1 MKQEI
6 LTLLASGDFEGAATL
21 ANKLSAEDLANVL
34 KELQDE
40 SLAPFCRALESDLLA
55 EVLILLDKFLQEKI
69 INGLHDDELEAVMD
83 EMSVDD
89 TVDIIEDMPQ
99 EIVWRIAESEEILK
113 LLEFLT
119 AHNYEEAA
127 DIVNKYEPSALAE
140 LLATLPEEHLIPFCH
155 VLDSELLAEVILLL
169 DTALQEQILSGL
181 RDDEL
186 EKVMDEI
193 SVDETVDIIEDMPQ
207 EVVRRI
213 AELDDIL
220 MLLEERN
227 YAVLKPLLSSMNA
240 IDLAEVFE
248 ETEKDTDLLI
258 LFRILPKDLAS
269 ETFVEMDSDVKERL
283 IHKLTDRELRAVL
296 DELFLDDTVDLIE
309 EMPASVVKRVL
320 AQSDSETRAYINDIL
335 KYPKD
340 SAGSIMTIEFV
351 SLRPTMTVEDAFE
364 RIRRTAIDKETIY
377 TCYVVDE
384 TKKLIGL
391 VTAKDLM
398 LAPKTAFISD
408 IMEENVIYAHTEDD
422 KEEVARKI
430 SDYGFLALPV
440 VDREMRLVGIVT
452 IDDAI
457 DVLEEETDEDIAKMA
472 AMATS
477 DKPYLKTGVFS
488 LWKNRV
494 LWLLI
499 LMLGAT
505 FTGLIL
511 NNYEAQLSTCLVACV
526 PMIMGTGGN
535 SGSQASVTVIRAL
548 SLGEVE
554 TRDVGKVI
562 WKELR
567 TALLL
572 GATLAVAC
580 FVKLIFLDGMLLQM
594 EGYTWLVSLV
604 VSLALFATVI
614 VAKLVGAI
622 LPILAKLCR
631 LDPAVVANPFITT
644 IVDAVSV
651 ILFCYLSIGI
661 LG

>member
-1 MKQEI
+1 ME
-6 LTLLASGDFEGAATL
+6 
-21 ANKLSAEDLANVL
+21 
-34 KELQDE
+34 KE
-40 SLAPFCRALESDLLA
+40 
-55 EVLILLDKFLQEKI
+55 
-69 INGLHDDELEAVMD
+69 
-83 EMSVDD
+83 
-89 TVDIIEDMPQ
+89 
-99 EIVWRIAESEEILK
+99 

-155 VLDSELLAEVILLL
+155 VLDSELLAEVLLLL
-169 DTALQEQILSGL
+169 DAALQEQILSGL

-351 SLRPTMTVEDAFE
+351 SLRPTTTVEDAFE

-511 NNYEAQLSTCLVACV
+511 NTYEARLEVYLVACI

-554 TRDVGKVI
+554 TRDVFKVI

-580 FVKLIFLDGMLLQM
+580 FAKLIFLDGMLLQM

>member
-1 MKQEI
+1 MEKEI
-6 LTLLASGDFEGAATL
+6 LRLLAAQDYENAADI
-21 ANKLSAEDLANVL
+21 ANKCEKEALVPLLQGLA
-34 KELQDE
+34 DE
-40 SLAPFCRALESDLLA
+40 TLIPFCRALDSDL
-55 EVLILLDKFLQEKI
+55 
-69 INGLHDDELEAVMD
+69 M
-83 EMSVDD
+83 
-89 TVDIIEDMPQ
+89 
-99 EIVWRIAESEEILK
+99 
-113 LLEFLT
+113 
-119 AHNYEEAA
+119 
-127 DIVNKYEPSALAE
+127 AE
-140 LLATLPEEHLIPFCH
+140 LL
-155 VLDSELLAEVILLL
+155 LLL
-169 DTALQEQILSGL
+169 DPALQERILSGL

-186 EKVMDEI
+186 EKVMDEM
-193 SVDETVDIIEDMPQ
+193 SVDDTVDILEDMPQ
-207 EVVRRI
+207 EIVRRI

-220 MLLEERN
+220 LFLEERN

-248 ETEKDTDLLI
+248 ETERDVDLLI
-258 LFRILPKDLAS
+258 LFRLLPKDLAA
-269 ETFVEMDSDVKERL
+269 ETFVEMDSDVKEKL
-283 IHKLTDRELRAVL
+283 IHKLTDSELRAVL
-296 DELFLDDTVDLIE
+296 DELFLDDAVDLIE

-320 AQSDSETRAYINDIL
+320 AQSDSETRTYINQML

-377 TCYVVDE
+377 TCYVIDE
-384 TKKLIGL
+384 TNTLLGL

-398 LAPKTAFISD
+398 LAAKNAFVSD
-408 IMEENVIYAHTEDD
+408 IMKENVLYAHTEDD
-422 KEEVARKI
+422 KEEVARTI
-430 SDYGFLALPV
+430 SDYGFLALPI

-452 IDDAI
+452 VDDAM
-457 DVLEEETDEDIAKMA
+457 DVLQEENTEDIAKMA
-472 AMATS
+472 AMAPT
-477 DKPYLKTGVFS
+477 DKPYLKTSVFS
-488 LWKNRV
+488 LWRNRV

-511 NNYEAQLSTCLVACV
+511 NSYEAQLSTCLVACV

-548 SLGEVE
+548 SIGEIQ
-554 TRDVGKVI
+554 TRDVGKVL

-567 TALLL
+567 TALFL
-572 GATLAVAC
+572 GLTLAIACVA
-580 FVKLIFLDGMLLQM
+580 KLILLDGMLLGL
-594 EGYTWLVSLV
+594 EGYTWQVSLV
-604 VSLALFATVI
+604 VSLALLGTVI
-614 VAKLVGAI
+614 LAKLVGAI
-622 LPILAKLCR
+622 LPILAKICR

>member
-1 MKQEI
+1 ME
-6 LTLLASGDFEGAATL
+6 
-21 ANKLSAEDLANVL
+21 
-34 KELQDE
+34 KEL
-40 SLAPFCRALESDLLA
+40 F
-55 EVLILLDKFLQEKI
+55 
-69 INGLHDDELEAVMD
+69 EL
-83 EMSVDD
+83 
-89 TVDIIEDMPQ
+89 
-99 EIVWRIAESEEILK
+99 
-113 LLEFLT
+113 LT
-119 AHNYEEAA
+119 AQNYEDAA
-127 DIVNKYEPSALAE
+127 SFANKYEPSSLAE
-140 LLATLPEEHLIPFCH
+140 TLSNIPAEHLIPFCRL
-155 VLDSELLAEVILLL
+155 LDSELLAEVLLLL
-169 DTALQEQILSGL
+169 DASLQEDILSGL

-186 EKVMDEI
+186 EKVMDEM

-207 EVVRRI
+207 EIVRRI

-258 LFRILPKDLAS
+258 LFRILPKSLAS
-269 ETFVEMDSDVKERL
+269 ETFVEMDSDVKEKL

-296 DELFLDDTVDLIE
+296 DELFLDDTVDFIE

-320 AQSDSETRAYINDIL
+320 AQSDSETRAYINEIL

-351 SLRPTMTVEDAFE
+351 SLRPTMTVDDAFE

-377 TCYVVDE
+377 TCYVVDN
-384 TKKLIGL
+384 TKTLIGL

-398 LAPKTAFISD
+398 LAPKNAFISD

-452 IDDAI
+452 VDDAI

-511 NNYEAQLSTCLVACV
+511 NSYEAQLSTCLVACV

-554 TRDVGKVI
+554 TKDVGKVI
-562 WKELR
+562 WKEFR

-580 FVKLIFLDGMLLQM
+580 FLKLIVLDGMALGM
-594 EGYTWLVSLV
+594 EGYDWDVSLV

-614 VAKLVGAI
+614 VAKLVGAV
-622 LPILAKLCR
+622 LPILAKICR

>member
-1 MKQEI
+1 MEKELFDF
-6 LTLLASGDFEGAATL
+6 LTAQDYESAATL
-21 ANKLSAEDLANVL
+21 A
-34 KELQDE
+34 
-40 SLAPFCRALESDLLA
+40 
-55 EVLILLDKFLQEKI
+55 
-69 INGLHDDELEAVMD
+69 
-83 EMSVDD
+83 
-89 TVDIIEDMPQ
+89 
-99 EIVWRIAESEEILK
+99 
-113 LLEFLT
+113 
-119 AHNYEEAA
+119 
-127 DIVNKYEPSALAE
+127 NKYEPSALADA
-140 LLATLPEEHLIPFCH
+140 LANINDEHLIPFCRL
-155 VLDSELLAEVILLL
+155 LDSELLAEVLLLL
-169 DTALQEQILSGL
+169 DASLQERILSGL

-186 EKVMDEI
+186 EKVMDEM

-207 EVVRRI
+207 EIVRRI

-248 ETEKDTDLLI
+248 ETEEDTDLLI
-258 LFRILPKDLAS
+258 LFRILPKDLAA
-269 ETFVEMDSDVKERL
+269 ETFVEMDSDVKEKL
-283 IHKLTDRELRAVL
+283 IYKLTDRELRAVL

-377 TCYVVDE
+377 TCYVVDD
-384 TKKLIGL
+384 TKKLVGL

-398 LAPKTAFISD
+398 LAPKNAFITD
-408 IMEENVIYAHTEDD
+408 VMEENVIYAYTEDD
-422 KEEVARKI
+422 KEEAARKI
-430 SDYGFLALPV
+430 SDYGFLALPI

-452 IDDAI
+452 VDDAI
-457 DVLEEETDEDIAKMA
+457 DVLEEENTEDIAKMA

-488 LWKNRV
+488 IWKNRV

-511 NNYEAQLSTCLVACV
+511 NSYEAQLSTCLVACV

-554 TRDVGKVI
+554 TKDVGKVL

-567 TALLL
+567 ASILL
-572 GATLAVAC
+572 GFTLAAAC
-580 FVKLIFLDGMLLQM
+580 FVKLIFLDGMLLGLA
-594 EGYTWLVSLV
+594 GYTWQVSLV
-604 VSLALFATVI
+604 VAGALFATVI
-614 VAKLVGAI
+614 VAKLVGAV

>member
-1 MKQEI
+1 MEKE
-6 LTLLASGDFEGAATL
+6 LFELLAAQHYEDAATL
-21 ANKLSAEDLANVL
+21 A
-34 KELQDE
+34 
-40 SLAPFCRALESDLLA
+40 
-55 EVLILLDKFLQEKI
+55 
-69 INGLHDDELEAVMD
+69 
-83 EMSVDD
+83 
-89 TVDIIEDMPQ
+89 
-99 EIVWRIAESEEILK
+99 
-113 LLEFLT
+113 
-119 AHNYEEAA
+119 
-127 DIVNKYEPSALAE
+127 NKYEPSALAK
-140 LLATLPEEHLIPFCH
+140 LLADIPAEHLIPFCRA
-155 VLDSELLAEVILLL
+155 LDSELLAEVILLL
-169 DTALQEQILSGL
+169 DTELQESILSGL

-186 EKVMDEI
+186 EKVMDEM

-207 EVVRRI
+207 EIVRRI

-269 ETFVEMDSDVKERL
+269 ETFVEMDSDVKEKL

-320 AQSDSETRAYINDIL
+320 AQSDSETRAYINEIL
-335 KYPKD
+335 KYPRD

-351 SLRPTMTVEDAFE
+351 SLRPTMTVDDAFE

-384 TKKLIGL
+384 TKTLVGL

-398 LAPKTAFISD
+398 LAPKNAFISD
-408 IMEENVIYAHTEDD
+408 IMEENVIYAYTEDD

-452 IDDAI
+452 VDDAI

-488 LWKNRV
+488 LWRNRV

-554 TRDVGKVI
+554 TKDVGRVI

-572 GATLAVAC
+572 GATLALAC
-580 FVKLIFLDGMLLQM
+580 FLKLIFLDGMLLGM
-594 EGYTWLVSLV
+594 VDYYEDWLISLV

-622 LPILAKLCR
+622 LPIVAKLCR

>member
-1 MKQEI
+1 MEKELFDF
-6 LTLLASGDFEGAATL
+6 LTAQDYESAATL
-21 ANKLSAEDLANVL
+21 A
-34 KELQDE
+34 
-40 SLAPFCRALESDLLA
+40 
-55 EVLILLDKFLQEKI
+55 
-69 INGLHDDELEAVMD
+69 
-83 EMSVDD
+83 
-89 TVDIIEDMPQ
+89 
-99 EIVWRIAESEEILK
+99 
-113 LLEFLT
+113 
-119 AHNYEEAA
+119 
-127 DIVNKYEPSALAE
+127 NKYEPSALADA
-140 LLATLPEEHLIPFCH
+140 LANINDEHLIPFCRL
-155 VLDSELLAEVILLL
+155 LDSELLAEVLLLL
-169 DTALQEQILSGL
+169 DASLQERILSGL

-186 EKVMDEI
+186 EKVMDEM

-207 EVVRRI
+207 EIVRRI

-248 ETEKDTDLLI
+248 ETEEDTDLLI
-258 LFRILPKDLAS
+258 LFRILPKDLAA
-269 ETFVEMDSDVKERL
+269 ETFVEMDSDVKEKL
-283 IHKLTDRELRAVL
+283 IYKLTDRELRAVL

-351 SLRPTMTVEDAFE
+351 SLRPSMTVEDAFE

-377 TCYVVDE
+377 TCYVVDD
-384 TKKLIGL
+384 TKKLVGL

-398 LAPKTAFISD
+398 LAPKNAFITD
-408 IMEENVIYAHTEDD
+408 VMEENVIYAYTEDD
-422 KEEVARKI
+422 KEEAARKI
-430 SDYGFLALPV
+430 SDYGFLALPI

-452 IDDAI
+452 VDDAI
-457 DVLEEETDEDIAKMA
+457 DVLEEENTEDIAKMA

-488 LWKNRV
+488 IWKNRV

-511 NNYEAQLSTCLVACV
+511 NSYEAQLSTCLVACV

-554 TRDVGKVI
+554 TKDVGKVL

-567 TALLL
+567 ASILL
-572 GATLAVAC
+572 GFTLAAAC
-580 FVKLIFLDGMLLQM
+580 FVKLIFLDGMLLGLA
-594 EGYTWLVSLV
+594 GYTWQVSLV
-604 VSLALFATVI
+604 VAGALFATVI
-614 VAKLVGAI
+614 VAKLVGAV